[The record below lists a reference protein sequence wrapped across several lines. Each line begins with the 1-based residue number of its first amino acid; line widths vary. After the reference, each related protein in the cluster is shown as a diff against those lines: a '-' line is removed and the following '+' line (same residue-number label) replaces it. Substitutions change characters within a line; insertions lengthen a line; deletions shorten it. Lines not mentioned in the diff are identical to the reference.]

1 MFKMDDGVG
10 SYLKNL
16 FNQPMGIVASNK
28 FKKTRKGSEEEFST
42 EREKL
47 VEIFEEEQHIKDVLS
62 EFEVT
67 MINRVLKLH
76 DTKAKDVMV
85 PRTVAFAI
93 DIEDELSE
101 NLDEIIGERYSRIP
115 VYEKDIDN
123 IIGLV
128 HIKDLFAQAKKGNIE
143 LINLRG
149 ILREP
154 YFVHEFMSID
164 KLLIEM
170 QKNRSHMA
178 IVINEYGG
186 FSGILT
192 IEDILEEIVGE
203 IADED
208 DEEEIN
214 QDIIKIS
221 NTTYKIDGFV
231 SVDSIND
238 MLDLNLP
245 TNVTETMGGLLLER
259 LGKIPEDDSDKTN
272 ARIGD
277 VELKAIKSTDKR
289 IESLILKI
297 HR

>member
-1 MFKMDDGVG
+1 MDDGVG
-10 SYLKNL
+10 SYIRNL
-16 FNQPMGIVASNK
+16 FNQPVGIVAGSK
-28 FKKTRKGSEEEFST
+28 VKRGKKNNDDLALT
-42 EREKL
+42 ERQKL
-47 VEIFEEEQHIKDVLS
+47 MEVFEEDKHMKEVLS
-62 EFEVT
+62 EFEIT

-76 DTKAKDVMV
+76 DIKAKDVMI
-85 PRTVAFAI
+85 PRTSAFAV

-101 NLDEIIGERYSRIP
+101 ILDDIIEERYSRIP

-170 QKNRSHMA
+170 QKNRMHMA

-214 QDIIKIS
+214 HEIIKIS
-221 NTTYKIDGFV
+221 NTTYKLDGYVSID
-231 SVDSIND
+231 DIND
-238 MLDLNLP
+238 MFDLDLP
-245 TNVTETMGGLLLER
+245 TDLTETMGGLLLEQ
-259 LGKIPEDDSDKTN
+259 LGKIPENDSDKTSTK
-272 ARIGD
+272 IGN
-277 VELKAIKSTDKR
+277 VELKSIRSTDKR

-297 HR
+297 HK

>member
-1 MFKMDDGVG
+1 MDDGVG

-16 FNQPMGIVASNK
+16 FNRPVGIVAGNK
-28 FKKTRKGSEEEFST
+28 LKKSRRRGEETYLT
-42 EREKL
+42 ERERI
-47 VEIFEEEQHIKDVLS
+47 VGAFEEDQHMKEVLS
-62 EFEVT
+62 EFEIT

-76 DTKAKDVMV
+76 DTKAKDVMI
-85 PRTVAFAI
+85 PRTSAFAV
-93 DIEDELSE
+93 DIEDELSDI
-101 NLDEIIGERYSRIP
+101 LDDIIEERYSRIP

-128 HIKDLFAQAKKGNIE
+128 HIKDIFAQAKKGNIE

-149 ILREP
+149 ILREA
-154 YFVHEFMSID
+154 YFVHEFMGVD

-170 QKNRSHMA
+170 QKNRTHMA

-208 DEEEIN
+208 DEEEID

-221 NTTYKIDGFV
+221 NTAYKIDGLV
-231 SVDSIND
+231 SIDDINE
-238 MLDLNLP
+238 MLDLELP
-245 TNVTETMGGLLLER
+245 TGVTETIGGLLLER
-259 LGKIPEDDSDKTN
+259 LGKIPENDSDKTS
-272 ARIGD
+272 AKIGN
-277 VELKAIKSTDKR
+277 VELKSIKSTDKR
-289 IESLILKI
+289 IENLILKI